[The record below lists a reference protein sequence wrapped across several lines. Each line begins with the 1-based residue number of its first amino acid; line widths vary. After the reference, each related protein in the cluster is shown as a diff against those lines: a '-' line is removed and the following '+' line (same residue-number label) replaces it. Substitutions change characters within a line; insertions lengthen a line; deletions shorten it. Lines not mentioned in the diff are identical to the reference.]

1 MAEIDDLRSLN
12 NEDLSNESQEAYQAA
27 MNLRFRAATLQLSD
41 VTEIKKIKK
50 RIARIKTIQKQRTID
65 ENNHD

>member
-12 NEDLSNESQEAYQAA
+12 NEDLSNENQEAHQAS

-41 VTEIKKIKK
+41 MTEIKRIKK
-50 RIARIKTIQKQRTID
+50 RIARIKTIQRQRTLD
-65 ENNHD
+65 ENNND

>member
-41 VTEIKKIKK
+41 VTEITRIKK
-50 RIARIKTIQKQRTID
+50 TNSKNKDNPKTTNTR
-65 ENNHD
+65 